1 MEYFEES
8 FVRWTVR
15 LSVVCY
21 LFFCLLKL
29 APGSSSGFTSSKRLL
44 GTWTLGLIFFLLHFV
59 SSMSFAHDWSHEDAV
74 THTAE
79 QTEAMTGWNW
89 GGGIYF
95 NYLFALIWLF
105 DVVMWY
111 KTGPSWLENR
121 IYQIGLHSFFAFIVF
136 NATIVFGPRYW
147 WAIGGVFLSALV
159 LLFVVKKKQRG
170 V

>member
-15 LSVVCY
+15 LSVFCY
-21 LFFCLLKL
+21 LAFCLLKL
-29 APGSSSGFTSSKRLL
+29 APSSSTGSTSSKRQF
-44 GTWTLGLIFFLLHFV
+44 GIWTLGLIFFLLHFV
-59 SSMSFAHDWSHEDAV
+59 SSMSFAHDWSHENAV

-105 DVVMWY
+105 DVVMCTRLARVGW
-111 KTGPSWLENR
+111 KIESTKS
-121 IYQIGLHSFFAFIVF
+121 AC
-136 NATIVFGPRYW
+136 T
-147 WAIGGVFLSALV
+147 VFLRLSFSMPRLCSARDTGG
-159 LLFVVKKKQRG
+159 Q
-170 V
+170 